1 MTVVAEQS
9 KLADADTLQTLQQ
22 HLSAE
27 MQRHTEAVA
36 AIQQEMQN
44 ATREDARSLIEG
56 DSEAATGEQKSS
68 EPVAEQKREL
78 SPEET
83 RDMLALL
90 ERRLSQKPD
99 HYTRPEGISFG
110 DVRKSL
116 EADPAALWSIWK
128 MEETG
133 GAPDITA
140 VENDAFIFEDCSKE
154 SPAGRRNCVYD
165 KGAEKFASG
174 TFNGNAVDMAKE
186 FGIKILSPEEYRRL
200 QTVGKFDRNTWS
212 WVETDAETRS
222 SGVALDGDRN
232 GDHVYVCRGIA
243 RFHCGDR
250 AWRGLLRVQKV
261 S

>member
-1 MTVVAEQS
+1 MPVVAERS
-9 KLADADTLQTLQQ
+9 KLGEVDKLQALQQ
-22 HLSAE
+22 LLSAE
-27 MQRHTEAVA
+27 MTRHTEAVA

-56 DSEAATGEQKSS
+56 DSESATGEPKSI

-78 SPEET
+78 TPEET
-83 RDMLALL
+83 SGMLALL

-99 HYTRPEGISFG
+99 HYTRPEDINFG
-110 DVRKSL
+110 DVQKSL

-128 MEETG
+128 MEESG

-140 VENDAFIFEDCSKE
+140 VENGAFIFEDCSKE
-154 SPAGRRNCVYD
+154 SPAGRRNSVYD
-165 KGAEKFASG
+165 KAAEKFVSG

-200 QTVGKFDRNTWS
+200 QTVGKFDSNTWS

-222 SGVALDGDRN
+222 SGGAL
-232 GDHVYVCRGIA
+232 
-243 RFHCGDR
+243 CGDR
-250 AWRGLLRVQKV
+250 IGGRVFVSQFDAHCLDDDSAWRGLLRVQKV